1 MSAYE
6 KATNIRWRIFF
17 VLFLLVV
24 VSMIDRASISIA
36 MPTIAKDLGLS
47 DTMQGLILSGFFWTY
62 ACMHANTGWI
72 FSR

>member
-1 MSAYE
+1 ME
-6 KATNIRWRIFF
+6 NIF

-47 DTMQGLILSGFFWTY
+47 DTMQGLILSGFSGL
-62 ACMHANTGWI
+62 MHACKYRVD
-72 FSR
+72 F

>member
-47 DTMQGLILSGFFWTY
+47 DTMQGLILSGFFLDL
-62 ACMHANTGWI
+62 CMHANTGWI

>member
-24 VSMIDRASISIA
+24 VSMIDRV
-36 MPTIAKDLGLS
+36 MLPT
-47 DTMQGLILSGFFWTY
+47 Y
-62 ACMHANTGWI
+62 
-72 FSR
+72 